1 MFEYIKNNYGNIK
14 FTSETFKYAALN
26 GNLENIKWLKENE
39 CPKYNDT
46 KQYIK
51 EKYGIDI

>member
-1 MFEYIKNNYGNIK
+1 M
-14 FTSETFKYAALN
+14 
-26 GNLENIKWLKENE
+26 KWLKENE
-39 CPKYNDT
+39 CPWNECTFRSAARNGNLENMKWLKENGCPIDCT